1 MPQAMK
7 NPVQHVMQIVY
18 LHGKDVTSLNLSM
31 TLDIDLKSIMAL
43 ASVIKDATSEKTE
56 FFVWIVRDEM
66 LFCT

>member
-31 TLDIDLKSIMAL
+31 TLDIDLKSIMVLAG
-43 ASVIKDATSEKTE
+43 ASVIKDATGEKTE
-56 FFVWIVRDEM
+56 FFAY
-66 LFCT
+66 CP